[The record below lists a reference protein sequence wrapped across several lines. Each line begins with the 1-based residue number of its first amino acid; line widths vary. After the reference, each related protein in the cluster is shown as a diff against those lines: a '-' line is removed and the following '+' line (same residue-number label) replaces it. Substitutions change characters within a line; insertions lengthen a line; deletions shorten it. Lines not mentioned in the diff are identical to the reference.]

1 MLSLDR
7 KLIRDLLHL
16 RGQVMAIVLI
26 VACGIASMVTMLSA
40 YDSLQLTQQTY
51 YSQYR
56 FGDVFVQVKRAPED
70 LRQRI
75 LAIPGVQQVQTRVVR
90 DVIVDI
96 PGLQEPATGRLIS
109 LPKRSESGQLLP
121 LLNRLALR
129 EGRFVSPGQ
138 RDEVILSET
147 FAAANHL
154 TVGDSLGAIV
164 NGRWQA
170 LRIVGLALSPE
181 YVYEIRGTDLLPDNQ
196 RFGVMWMGR
205 EALGLAFDLE
215 GAFNDVSLSLTPNAS
230 EPEVLFQ
237 LDRLLEQYG
246 GLGAYGRE
254 DQISHRFLSDEIT
267 SLQATAVV
275 MPIIFLGIAA
285 FLLNLLLGRLVSTQ
299 RDQIAVLKAFGY
311 SNGEV
316 GLHYLKLVTLVVMLG
331 GLLGLGLGLW
341 MGEAVTRNYANYYHF
356 PVLTFVVEPSLVII
370 SLGVSLA
377 AAILGAVLAVQQAIQ
392 LPPAE
397 AMRPE
402 PPKVFRLTVVELFG
416 LQRFFSPAGRII
428 LRNVERQPI
437 KAGLNILGVALA
449 VAILVVGHSFEDA
462 ISYLIRVQFQ
472 EIQQQ
477 DITLS
482 FTEPL
487 SNRAQFDLL
496 HLSGVIRAE
505 PFRVVPARLR
515 FQQRTYR
522 GGLTGLPRD
531 SQLRR
536 LMDRDLN
543 LVHLPPQGILLTD
556 KLATLL
562 GVTPGDI
569 LTIEVLEGA
578 RPKRSVRVE
587 GLVQEWIGVAAYMDL
602 SALSQ
607 LLREDTTLSGAYLKV
622 EPQALEAIYQQLKE
636 TPAVASVALRK
647 TSVDR
652 FQEIIMGNLQI
663 FTSVL
668 VIFSTVIAF
677 GVVYNAARIALSER
691 GRELATLRIMGF
703 TRAEVGF
710 ILLGEQAL
718 LMGVAIPLGCWMG
731 FGLAALMS
739 FFYDTELYRWPLV
752 VTPLTYGM
760 AIAVITI
767 AAVISGWL
775 ILRQVN
781 QLDLVTVMKT
791 RE

>member
-75 LAIPGVQQVQTRVVR
+75 LTIPGVQQVQTRVVR

-109 LPKRSESGQLLP
+109 LPERSESGQLLP

-129 EGRFVSPGQ
+129 EGRFVRPGQ

-154 TVGDSLGAIV
+154 SVGDSLGAIV

-205 EALGLAFDLE
+205 EALGLAFDME
-215 GAFNDVSLSLTPNAS
+215 GAFNDLSISLTPNAS

-237 LDRLLEQYG
+237 LDRLLEEYG
-246 GLGAYGRE
+246 GLGAYGRK

-356 PVLTFVVEPSLVII
+356 PVLTFAVEPSLVII
-370 SLGVSLA
+370 SLGVSFL

-402 PPKVFRLTVVELFG
+402 PPKVFRPTLVEQFG

-487 SNRAQFDLL
+487 SHRAQFDLL
-496 HLSGVIRAE
+496 HLPGVIRAE

-569 LTIEVLEGA
+569 LTIEVLEGS
-578 RPKRSVRVE
+578 RPTRSVRVE

-622 EPQALEAIYQQLKE
+622 EPQALEAIYQRLKE
-636 TPAVASVALRK
+636 TPAIASVALRK

-718 LMGVAIPLGCWMG
+718 LMGVAIPLGCWIG

>member
-75 LAIPGVQQVQTRVVR
+75 LTIPGVQQVQTRVVR

-109 LPKRSESGQLLP
+109 LPERSESGQLLP

-129 EGRFVSPGQ
+129 EGRFVRPGQ

-154 TVGDSLGAIV
+154 SVGDSLGAIV

-205 EALGLAFDLE
+205 EALGLAFDME
-215 GAFNDVSLSLTPNAS
+215 GAFNDLSISLTPNAS

-237 LDRLLEQYG
+237 LDRLLEEYG
-246 GLGAYGRE
+246 GLGAYGRK

-356 PVLTFVVEPSLVII
+356 PVLTFAVEPSLVII
-370 SLGVSLA
+370 SLGVSFL

-402 PPKVFRLTVVELFG
+402 PPKVFRPTLVEQFG

-449 VAILVVGHSFEDA
+449 VAILVVGHSFGDA

-487 SNRAQFDLL
+487 SHRAQFDLL
-496 HLSGVIRAE
+496 HLPGVIRAE

-569 LTIEVLEGA
+569 LTIEVLEGS
-578 RPKRSVRVE
+578 RPTRSVRVE

-622 EPQALEAIYQQLKE
+622 EPQALEAIYQRLKE
-636 TPAVASVALRK
+636 TPAIASVALRK

-718 LMGVAIPLGCWMG
+718 LMGVAIPLGCWIG